1 MFSLPAG
8 FRRMME
14 DLPGPVRAGL
24 WIALSGSSFTGM
36 LAIARHL
43 SADLPIFVIV
53 LFRVLFG
60 LGFLSPFIIRN
71 GIGALRTARPGLYL
85 VRGVAAFSGLSCYF
99 FAASMMPL
107 ADVTAISFTRP
118 IFGTIA
124 AVIFLGEIAHGRRWS
139 AVFVGFAG
147 AIIIIR
153 PGFQAFNPGVLF
165 MLGSVMAQT
174 VNTVVIK
181 RLSQT
186 EAPDAIAIY
195 QGIVFAPMALVA
207 ALFVWRMPTA
217 GDLIWLAGIGFLGA
231 ITQRAMPRAFAA
243 ADATVVISL
252 DFLRLPI
259 AALIGFVF
267 FAEVPVI
274 WVWLG
279 ATVIIAAT
287 IYIMHRESRAEG
299 GGG

>member
-1 MFSLPAG
+1 MFSLPAPV
-8 FRRMME
+8 RRMME

-71 GIGALRTARPGLYL
+71 GIGALRTSRPGLYL
-85 VRGVAAFSGLSCYF
+85 VRGIAAFTGLSCYF
-99 FAASMMPL
+99 FAASMIPL

-124 AVIFLGEIAHGRRWS
+124 AVVFLGEIAHGRRWS

-147 AIIIIR
+147 AMIIIR
-153 PGFQAFNPGVLF
+153 PGFQAINPGVLF

-207 ALFVWRMPTA
+207 ALFVWQMPTA
-217 GDLIWLAGIGFLGA
+217 RDLVWLAGIGFLGA

-267 FAEVPVI
+267 FSEVPVI

-287 IYIMHRESRAEG
+287 VYIMRRESLAEG
-299 GGG
+299 GGA